1 MSKKTLVLGL
11 IAASVL
17 SSVVVALP
25 SSAEANHYGRSGR
38 YENYRRGD
46 RRSDWGELRRDRAE
60 LRRDQAEL
68 QRDRS
73 DLRRLYRNGASRAE
87 IDRKKAEIR
96 NDVRE
101 IRKDQ
106 REIREGYADIRRD
119 RYDYDRYYNSPW
131 WGWGNGRRYGGR

>member
-1 MSKKTLVLGL
+1 MSKKTLVFGL

-17 SSVVVALP
+17 SSAVVALP
-25 SSAEANHYGRSGR
+25 SSAEANRYGR
-38 YENYRRGD
+38 YEDYRRGD
-46 RRSDWGELRRDRAE
+46 RRSDWSELRRDRAE

-68 QRDRS
+68 QRDRA

-131 WGWGNGRRYGGR
+131 WGWGNSR